1 MNLLVHFM
9 SFLSK
14 YKVALKLRT
23 FLIALSKYNVN
34 LLKWKI
40 NFVNFPLFF
49 RFEQLRENLR
59 VKEDNTSNYEYD
71 NSTSEECN
79 ELMEWMESGTFT
91 NIIWSIFKV
100 TMLLF
105 HNLSCL

>member
-1 MNLLVHFM
+1 M
-9 SFLSK
+9 
-14 YKVALKLRT
+14 
-23 FLIALSKYNVN
+23 
-34 LLKWKI
+34 LKWKI
-40 NFVNFPLFF
+40 DFLNFLLFF

-100 TMLLF
+100 TKDWRLKKLLSLAYLRLF
-105 HNLSCL
+105 LVIFWLST

>member
-1 MNLLVHFM
+1 M
-9 SFLSK
+9 
-14 YKVALKLRT
+14 
-23 FLIALSKYNVN
+23 
-34 LLKWKI
+34 LKWKI
-40 NFVNFPLFF
+40 DFLNFLLFF

-100 TMLLF
+100 RDHSGIT
-105 HNLSCL
+105 

>member
-1 MNLLVHFM
+1 M
-9 SFLSK
+9 
-14 YKVALKLRT
+14 
-23 FLIALSKYNVN
+23 
-34 LLKWKI
+34 LKWKI
-40 NFVNFPLFF
+40 DFVNFLLFF

-100 TMLLF
+100 TINLF
-105 HNLSCL
+105 VTSKNETTNSPIH